1 MGGKALACWIPVAAF
16 VALGYEHC
24 IANMFFIPCGMLVG
38 ADVSMMQLFMNLSV
52 ATVGNIIGGALM
64 VGHLFHRLYGAR
76 K

>member
-1 MGGKALACWIPVAAF
+1 
-16 VALGYEHC
+16 
-24 IANMFFIPCGMLVG
+24 
-38 ADVSMMQLFMNLSV
+38 V